1 MILARRPVLAGLA
14 LAMLG
19 GETLAKKAGRM
30 EQEMPVPTFGMIG
43 KIKAQP
49 GKRAELIGI
58 LTSGTESMLGCLAY
72 LVAEDAKDPDSVWIT
87 EIWDNKETHAASLQ
101 LPAVREAIAR
111 GRPLIAAF
119 EISAETRPVVRLN
132 PPA

>member
-1 MILARRPVLAGLA
+1 MNVARRPVLAGLA

-19 GETLAKKAGRM
+19 GRALAQETGEM
-30 EQEMPVPTFGMIG
+30 GQEMPVPTFGMIG

-49 GKRAELIGI
+49 GKRTELIGI

-72 LVAEDAKDPDSVWIT
+72 LIAEDAKDPDSIWIT
-87 EIWDNKETHAASLQ
+87 EIWDNKETHAAALQ
-101 LPAVREAIAR
+101 LPAVGEAIAK

>member
-1 MILARRPVLAGLA
+1 MILGRRPVLAGLA

-19 GETLAKKAGRM
+19 GETLAKEAGRM

-72 LVAEDAKDPDSVWIT
+72 LVAEDAKDPDGVWIT

>member
-1 MILARRPVLAGLA
+1 MMLARRPLLAGMA

-19 GETLAKKAGRM
+19 GGALAQETQEMEETLPG
-30 EQEMPVPTFGMIG
+30 FGMIG

-49 GKRAELIGI
+49 GRRGDLVAL
-58 LTSGTESMLGCLAY
+58 LTSGTEAMPGCYAY
-72 LVAEDAKDPDSVWIT
+72 LIAEDAGDPDAIWIT
-87 EIWDNKETHAASLQ
+87 EIWDNKASHAASLQ
-101 LPAVREAIAR
+101 LPAVREAIAK

-119 EISAETRPVVRLN
+119 EISVETRPVARLN